1 MVYDAKA
8 SYHTYEISELTNS
21 MVSTIHVIPKSLN
34 LRTLKLKLST
44 LRALAIV
51 MNMSSYIQINQ
62 YFDGIPY

>member
-1 MVYDAKA
+1 MMQKL
-8 SYHTYEISELTNS
+8 HILH
-21 MVSTIHVIPKSLN
+21 MKSLKYSRIN
-34 LRTLKLKLST
+34 GFEVSRAVDGPWIPEIIESLILRT

>member
-1 MVYDAKA
+1 MVYDAKTA
-8 SYHTYEISELTNS
+8 YHAYIISELTNS
-21 MVSTIHVIPKSLN
+21 MVSTTHVIPKSLN